1 MFQKKVEF
9 SDHTGSIYCL
19 SRQKTS
25 LYSSGADKFVVRWCL
40 TQLKQD
46 NFVVRLEYSAF
57 SILHLKNL
65 PHLIIGCS
73 NGDLHIVNTITNLE
87 LKFIQHHKTA
97 IFSMLEIPERNLF
110 FTGDA
115 AGNLCV
121 WNNSEFN
128 LLLQIPLDSGKIRS
142 IIQVDN
148 QIVVGSKDGKI
159 RFFELEFFNL
169 KDEITINNSGIQC
182 IKQIENTIL
191 IGGYDGYLYDFDLK
205 TMHLLNKI
213 PAHKGP
219 IYSIVQFTNSIFISG
234 SRDKTIKIWD
244 FKSFKVIDKKEF
256 KTGGHR
262 NSVNQIIKISNEII
276 ASCSDDSR
284 IILWS
289 TT

>member
-19 SRQKTS
+19 SSHKTS
-25 LYSSGADKFVVRWCL
+25 LYSSGADKFVVRWSL

-46 NFVVRLEYSAF
+46 NFVVKLENSAF
-57 SILHLKNL
+57 SILHLKNF

-73 NGDLHIVNTITNLE
+73 NGDLHIVNTNTNLE

-97 IFSMLEIPERNLF
+97 IFSMLEIADRNLF

-128 LLLQIPLDSGKIRS
+128 LLLQIPLESGKIRS
-142 IIQVDN
+142 IIQVEN
-148 QIVVGSKDGKI
+148 QIIVGSKDGKI
-159 RFFELEFFNL
+159 RFFELDFFNQ
-169 KDEITINNSGIQC
+169 KDQITVNNSGIQS
-182 IKQIENTIL
+182 IKQIENRIL
-191 IGGYDGYLYDFDLK
+191 VGGYDGYLYVFDLK
-205 TMHLLNKI
+205 TKNLLKKI

-219 IYSIVQFTNSIFISG
+219 IYSLMIFNEDFFVSA
-234 SRDKTIKIWD
+234 SRDKSIKIWD
-244 FKSFKVIDKKEF
+244 SKTFNVLDKKEF

-262 NSVNQIIKISNEII
+262 NSVNQISKISNEII